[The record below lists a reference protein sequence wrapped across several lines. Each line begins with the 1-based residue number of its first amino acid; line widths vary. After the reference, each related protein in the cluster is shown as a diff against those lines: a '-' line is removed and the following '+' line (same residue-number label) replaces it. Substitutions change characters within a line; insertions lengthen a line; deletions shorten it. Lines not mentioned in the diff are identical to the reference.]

1 MGVFARHNES
11 VVFASSGNASE
22 CRMSVADKRLGAMSH
37 AQCGDSVKMW
47 QYLLRVR
54 CLLNESAAWTLRACG
69 IEVCLRSGC
78 GRRSAIDAW
87 CDRGR
92 CRRRLLV
99 LPSRLCIFRR
109 FGAFHKEQTNSKQEN
124 VRRNVSKMRH
134 IIHIISK
141 NVLYSASGG
150 ECFAK
155 TFYASYKKF
164 FGYVSRFL

>member
-1 MGVFARHNES
+1 MPFAFFAYVCVFGVIDVCLSGLSAR
-11 VVFASSGNASE
+11 VSSARALLAQRVGGVD
-22 CRMSVADKRLGAMSH
+22 VA
-37 AQCGDSVKMW
+37 
-47 QYLLRVR
+47 
-54 CLLNESAAWTLRACG
+54 CLWN
-69 IEVCLRSGC
+69 EVCRRRGC

-87 CDRGR
+87 CDRRR

-109 FGAFHKEQTNSKQEN
+109 FGVFHKEQTNSKHEN
-124 VRRNVSKMRH
+124 IRRNVSKMRH

-155 TFYASYKKF
+155 TFYASYKNF
-164 FGYVSRFL
+164 FGYVSRLL